1 MIFIIYIVVL
11 MIYGILAKKH
21 YNTKKVMAIWIAQWS
36 LLVFYSIYLI
46 YLKLKNSQLYWLNSS
61 SYQTNCFTKYTI
73 SSRNKR
79 VVKPNLKINYNMKL
93 MISVIFLIGYVI
105 LTKQYYKGKKYPLII
120 LWILVSIGI
129 LFLIIDIYFTDSRI
143 DKTNL
148 VNI

>member
-1 MIFIIYIVVL
+1 
-11 MIYGILAKKH
+11 
-21 YNTKKVMAIWIAQWS
+21 
-36 LLVFYSIYLI
+36 
-46 YLKLKNSQLYWLNSS
+46 
-61 SYQTNCFTKYTI
+61 
-73 SSRNKR
+73 
-79 VVKPNLKINYNMKL
+79 MKL